1 MVKILSRMLD
11 VCPSSF
17 MTYKMQQHKH
27 YKCVLFTVQYVFII
41 FNIPLYKV
49 FKIICQN
56 LRFLTKKLIVSMHTF
71 IDLLMLK
78 MVLLKLTT
86 IIIYGFLTLTV
97 FENSQKIRNSLT
109 SLVTLLEIFI
119 FFTHPLNTSSRVR

>member
-17 MTYKMQQHKH
+17 MTYKMQQRKH

-49 FKIICQN
+49 FKIIRQN
-56 LRFLTKKLIVSMHTF
+56 LRFLSKKINS
-71 IDLLMLK
+71 K
-78 MVLLKLTT
+78 
-86 IIIYGFLTLTV
+86 YGHLHRPINVTDGVAETNNNNNLWV
-97 FENSQKIRNSLT
+97 F
-109 SLVTLLEIFI
+109 
-119 FFTHPLNTSSRVR
+119 NTYGV